1 VEQDKPA
8 PPESLSFGLRVV
20 LDFALGGEGVNEM
33 STVATV
39 RSELSDLYARESAAI
54 EQEFSTIGD
63 GRAALARRTA
73 LVDSIVQRLW
83 NEIVVGTPSGLAP
96 AEPDSPKNFALVAT
110 GGFGRGWLFPHS
122 DIDLL
127 FLQAGSNSES
137 EFKDPIRRFS
147 QELWDLRLK
156 LSPATRNLAECER
169 LDPNN
174 VEFAISL
181 LDCRYLA
188 GDRELFSRLHEKA
201 VPRLVGRECQNLI
214 QNLGEITRARHH
226 KFANTVFHLEPN
238 VKDGPGGLRDY
249 NVANWLALI
258 SAMEKLKVWP
268 DTKTLLPVSSRRALD
283 AALDFQMSVRCF
295 LHFRHGRHDNAL
307 TWEAQDEAAAR
318 KIGASDAEITNA
330 ADWMRIYFG
339 HVRSVHRVCNQLLEE
354 IPAAWSSLYRQF
366 QGWRSRVASD
376 DFSVVDGLIFL
387 KQPQQL
393 GGLRDPEMLL
403 RLFHFMAEHGLKLST
418 TTEYK
423 VEQALP
429 ALAATPPRGAE
440 LWLYLQETLVQPHAA
455 DALRAMNALRL
466 LALLLPELKGIEA
479 LVVRDFYHRYTV
491 DEHSFLAI
499 ENLHRL
505 KESKSEWDQRFA
517 ELLGELEQPELL
529 YLALL
534 LHDSGK
540 AAPGENH
547 VEVSLQLTESCTERL
562 DLDAVD
568 RETVRYLVASHLEM
582 SAAMRRDV
590 FDPANVKSFAEKIG
604 VPERLKMLCLLTYA
618 DIKAVNPE
626 AMTPWKAD
634 NLWQLYIACANY
646 LSRSADERVHT
657 GDEGGNLA
665 HLRSLAPVA
674 GKKINIFLEGLPQ
687 RYLRIHGATDVL
699 AHAEMAARL
708 GQDGVQ
714 LSLKQI
720 RHWYE
725 LTLITTDRPF
735 LFASVS
741 GALAAW
747 GMNIVKANA
756 FSNAAGMVVDA
767 FYFTDRFRTLEMNL
781 QEWERLKKSIAA
793 VVRGEADVARMLRD
807 RLKSEKAD
815 STKVKVATQIEF
827 DDNCSAHSTL
837 VQVLTQDRPGLLYRM
852 CSLVSQQECNIEI
865 ALIETEGQMAIDV
878 LYLTSGGAKLS
889 HDRQVALG
897 TALRDE
903 LAAK

>member
-1 VEQDKPA
+1 MTTGAAVH
-8 PPESLSFGLRVV
+8 
-20 LDFALGGEGVNEM
+20 
-33 STVATV
+33 
-39 RSELSDLYARESAAI
+39 SELWDLYVRESAAI
-54 EQEFSTIGD
+54 EREFSVTGE
-63 GRAALARRTA
+63 GRTALARRTA

-83 NEIVVGTPSGLAP
+83 NEIIVSSHPGPSP
-96 AEPDSPKNFALVAT
+96 ADADSPKNFALVAT

-127 FLQAGSNSES
+127 FLHAGSNSES

-156 LSPATRNLAECER
+156 LSPATRNLGECER

-188 GDRELFSRLHEKA
+188 GDRELFSRLREKA
-201 VPRLVGRECQNLI
+201 IPRLVGRECQNLI

-226 KFANTVFHLEPN
+226 KFSNTVFHLEPN

-268 DTKTLLPVSSRRALD
+268 DTQTLLPVSSRRAFD

-295 LHFRHGRHDNAL
+295 LHFRHGRHDNTL
-307 TWEAQDEAAAR
+307 TWEMQDEAAAR

-330 ADWMRIYFG
+330 ADWMRVYFG
-339 HVRSVHRVCNQLLEE
+339 HVRSVHRVCTQLLEE

-366 QGWRSRVASD
+366 QGWRSKVASA

-387 KQPQQL
+387 QQP

-440 LWLYLQETLVQPHAA
+440 LWLYMQETLVQPHAA

-499 ENLHRL
+499 EHLHRL

-517 ELLGELEQPELL
+517 ELLTELEQPELL

-540 AAPGENH
+540 AVPSDNH
-547 VEVSLQLTESCTERL
+547 VELSLLLTDSCAERL
-562 DLDAVD
+562 DLDPVD

-590 FDPANVKSFAEKIG
+590 FDPANVKSFAERVG
-604 VPERLKMLCLLTYA
+604 VPERLKMQCLMTYA
-618 DIKAVNPE
+618 DVKAVNPE

-657 GDEGGNLA
+657 GDDGSSLAPSNLA
-665 HLRSLAPVA
+665 HLQSLAPVA
-674 GKKINIFLEGLPQ
+674 GKKINVFLEGLPQ

-708 GQDGVQ
+708 GQDSVQ
-714 LSLKQI
+714 LSLKQV

-756 FSNAAGMVVDA
+756 FSNAAGMVVDT

-793 VVRGEADVARMLRD
+793 VVKGEADVARMLRD
-807 RLKSEKAD
+807 RLKSQKAD
-815 STKVKVATQIEF
+815 STKVKISTQIEF
-827 DDNCSAHSTL
+827 DDSCSAHSTL

-852 CSLVSQQECNIEI
+852 CSLVSKHECNIEI

-889 HDRQVALG
+889 ADRQAALG
-897 TALRDE
+897 QALRDE

>member
-1 VEQDKPA
+1 
-8 PPESLSFGLRVV
+8 
-20 LDFALGGEGVNEM
+20 M
-33 STVATV
+33 STVASV
-39 RSELSDLYARESAAI
+39 RSELRDLYVRESAAI
-54 EQEFSTIGD
+54 EQEFSLTGE
-63 GRAALARRTA
+63 GRLALARRTA

-83 NEIVVGTPSGLAP
+83 NEIFVANDP
-96 AEPDSPKNFALVAT
+96 AFPNANSHSTEHEGPKNFALVAT

-127 FLQAGSNSES
+127 FLHANADSEI
-137 EFKDPIRRFS
+137 EFKGSIRNFS

-156 LSPATRNLAECER
+156 LSPATRNLSECER
-169 LDPNN
+169 LDPGN

-188 GDRELFSRLHEKA
+188 GDRELFSKLREKV

-238 VKDGPGGLRDY
+238 VKDGPGALRDY

-258 SAMEKLKVWP
+258 SAMEKLKLWP
-268 DTKTLLPVSSRRALD
+268 DANTLLPVSSRRSLD

-295 LHFRHGRHDNAL
+295 LHFRHGRHDNTL
-307 TWEAQDEAAAR
+307 TWEAQDEASAR
-318 KIGASDAEITNA
+318 KIGASDAEIADA
-330 ADWMRIYFG
+330 ADWMRVYFG

-366 QGWRSRVASD
+366 QGWRSRIASD

-387 KQPQQL
+387 KQQS
-393 GGLRDPEMLL
+393 GALRDPEMLL

-505 KESKSEWDQRFA
+505 KESKSEWDQRFG

-540 AAPGENH
+540 AAPGANH
-547 VEVSLQLTESCTERL
+547 VEVSLQLTDSCVERL
-562 DLDAVD
+562 DLDSAD
-568 RETVRYLVASHLEM
+568 RDTVRYLVASHLEM
-582 SAAMRRDV
+582 SAAIRRDV
-590 FDPANVKSFAEKIG
+590 FDPANVKSFAERVG
-604 VPERLKMLCLLTYA
+604 APERLKMLCLMTYA
-618 DIKAVNPE
+618 DVKAVNPE

-657 GDEGGNLA
+657 GEDGACDVPSSIA
-665 HLRSLAPVA
+665 HLKSLAPVA

-699 AHAEMAARL
+699 AHAEMAAKV

-714 LSLKQI
+714 LSLKQV

-725 LTLITTDRPF
+725 LSLVTTDRPF

-756 FSNAAGMVVDA
+756 FSNSARTVVDT

-793 VVRGEADVARMLRD
+793 VVKGEADVARMLRD

-815 STKVKVATQIEF
+815 STKVKISTQIEF
-827 DDNCSAHSTL
+827 DDSCSAHSTL

-852 CSLVSQQECNIEI
+852 CSLVSKHECNIEI

-878 LYLTSGGAKLS
+878 FYLTSRGVKLGADQQNS
-889 HDRQVALG
+889 LG
-897 TALRDE
+897 KALRDE